1 MMVAEAKI
9 IDHVIQ
15 TIDDMEGINADFR
28 IREVFLGQGYE
39 SIAHIA
45 AEVFDALTLFK
56 RELLEVFMK
65 IGCRNLIQY
74 IDDCMRVSIRDVA
87 VIFVEIPLVMLLA
100 PYTGIPFEFINVDGF
115 RKVRRKAEIDCF
127 QYGLHN
133 AFGDAVFS
141 GDFSLGDGFHEI

>member
-1 MMVAEAKI
+1 
-9 IDHVIQ
+9 
-15 TIDDMEGINADFR
+15 
-28 IREVFLGQGYE
+28 
-39 SIAHIA
+39 
-45 AEVFDALTLFK
+45 
-56 RELLEVFMK
+56 MK
-65 IGCRNLIQY
+65 VGCRNLIQY
-74 IDDCMRVSIRDVA
+74 IDDCMRVTIRDVA

-100 PYTGIPFEFINVDGF
+100 PYTGIPFEFINIDGF